1 MNISNPNYNRK
12 AIVIFSSGQD
22 STTCLFQAI
31 AEYGKENVETMT
43 FQYGQRHSIELE
55 KAKWIAQDLGVK
67 QTFIDTSIIKAI
79 THNALMDENVHI
91 EQKDNKLPNTF
102 VDGRNALFLLYAAIY
117 AKGQGIQDIITG
129 VCETDF
135 SGYPD
140 CRDVF
145 IKSMNVTLNLAMD
158 YQFNIKTPLMYLTKA
173 QTWQL
178 ADELGVLDYVRN
190 YTHTCYEGVDGGCSQ
205 CPSCILRDKGLK
217 EYLAQKGGKNV

>member
-12 AIVIFSSGQD
+12 AIVIFSGGQD

-67 QTFIDTSIIKAI
+67 QTFIDTSVIKAI

-205 CPSCILRDKGLK
+205 CPRCILRGKGLK

>member
-12 AIVIFSSGQD
+12 AIVIFSGGQD

-67 QTFIDTSIIKAI
+67 QTFIHISVIKAI

-102 VDGRNALFLLYAAIY
+102 VDGRNALFLLYATIY

>member
-12 AIVIFSSGQD
+12 AIVIFSGGQD

-67 QTFIDTSIIKAI
+67 QTFIDTSVIKAI

-205 CPSCILRDKGLK
+205 CPSCILREKGLK
-217 EYLAQKGGKNV
+217 EYLAEKGGKNV